1 MHFPAPKTALTFH
14 SRRASRH
21 YHRCMIEELV
31 RRAAADDD
39 EAAEALEMLADT
51 EPDRLTPYQG
61 LMVDLDLLWP
71 AKLYR
76 VADPEA
82 ISRIVERVDSGQ
94 TPDQLSLNHLLLAL
108 AHSGHPIAEQA
119 LRRWETQPPP
129 GADQLHVSPLNYAP
143 EGGWAVD
150 PDGTRRELCGDTTYQ
165 LLMQETPPSADP
177 SRCPLCTAPLWTA
190 ADLDTAEPEVAAALA
205 HTGWSGRL
213 ILKTCHFCAC
223 YSTLYSHVAPDGVST
238 WWHGNT
244 RPSYLPA
251 ATAADYENPPTLLP
265 VVGPAR
271 PNPWQASAWDDGG
284 STLGGRP
291 DWIQDAEHP
300 ACPGCGR
307 TMDYLGLIG
316 GADLD
321 EYGEG
326 AYYLHLHRQCGYAAV
341 NYQQS

>member
-1 MHFPAPKTALTFH
+1 
-14 SRRASRH
+14 
-21 YHRCMIEELV
+21 MIEDLV
-31 RRAAADDD
+31 RRAAAGD
-39 EAAEALEMLADT
+39 ETAAEALETIANT
-51 EPDRLTPYQG
+51 EPERLTAYQG

-71 AKLYR
+71 PTLYR
-76 VADPEA
+76 APDPEA
-82 ISRIVERVDSGQ
+82 IRRVVEKVDSGE
-94 TPDQLSLNHLLLAL
+94 TPDQLSLNHLLLVL
-108 AHSGHPIAEQA
+108 AHSGHPLAEQA
-119 LRRWETQPPP
+119 LRRWEAQPPP
-129 GADQLHVSPLNYAP
+129 GADKLHVTPLAYAR

-150 PDGTRRELCGDTTYQ
+150 PDGSRRELCGDIAYQ
-165 LLMQETPPSADP
+165 LHLREMPRSFDP

-213 ILKTCHFCAC
+213 VLKTCHFCAC
-223 YSTLYSHVAPDGVST
+223 YSTLYSRVTPEGGTS
-238 WWHGNT
+238 WWTGNA

-251 ATAADYENPPTLLP
+251 TAAADDEEPPTRLP

-271 PNPWQASAWDDGG
+271 PNPYQAGAWAGDG

-300 ACPGCGR
+300 DCPGCGVV
-307 TMDYLGLIG
+307 MDYVGLIA

-326 AYYLHLHRQCGYAAV
+326 AYYLHLHQPCGYAAV